1 MILRDINN
9 SKADFSAFLYDLH
22 TNLKANPDPSR
33 AQLGQLV
40 ARALGAR
47 SQAALPHLDTPSK
60 QTFIAA
66 PKTAASH
73 KNLFFWTARNG
84 LTPTI
89 IDGKL
94 VSVPLKQLLV
104 DGIPP
109 PCSKKRHAP
118 TLVKHSE
125 ALCALDEGDHKRTA
139 WARIYDA
146 NNINCKVVKSFAR
159 DLNLTPGELEEKY
172 SKGSNH
178 YPFLGLTYTLYWQ
191 ECDYLATSIS
201 YWDWVALKLS
211 ELGTSPSIHNPTRL
225 EYYYIGTK
233 GGLSPDV
240 FSNKDNRSKDVILS
254 FAGCKS
260 IKTGTPFPLFSS
272 KEAATQAFTRFEGK
286 NASLDLNLINVRRF
300 SATHNDDVTDFAEDI
315 NLSAHGLRVKY
326 QHRAEKLKKAPEYP
340 YLRADVNDWA
350 IDWIIEQFEN
360 GEEKDYWDWVH
371 HSIKTFL
378 ANCVDNNQND

>member
-1 MILRDINN
+1 MTVKNSVHPFTFIFMTLTWRIKRKQRIILTYFIFIQQDEIMILRDINN

-178 YPFLGLTYTLYWQ
+178 YPFLGLTYTPV
-191 ECDYLATSIS
+191 S
-201 YWDWVALKLS
+201 YTHLTL
-211 ELGTSPSIHNPTRL
+211 PTKR
-225 EYYYIGTK
+225 I
-233 GGLSPDV
+233 V
-240 FSNKDNRSKDVILS
+240 
-254 FAGCKS
+254 
-260 IKTGTPFPLFSS
+260 
-272 KEAATQAFTRFEGK
+272 
-286 NASLDLNLINVRRF
+286 
-300 SATHNDDVTDFAEDI
+300 
-315 NLSAHGLRVKY
+315 
-326 QHRAEKLKKAPEYP
+326 
-340 YLRADVNDWA
+340 
-350 IDWIIEQFEN
+350 
-360 GEEKDYWDWVH
+360 
-371 HSIKTFL
+371 
-378 ANCVDNNQND
+378 